1 MDAFADKLGRIG
13 AWCGQN
19 KYLGAIKN
27 AFQNFMPATI
37 AGAIGVLWTNV
48 LVNSGTGLGA
58 LWEPIM
64 VLEPLNPIFAAINF
78 ATISCISIGVVMLVG
93 QEIAEA
99 NGETGTY
106 PAVLS
111 FIAWLVVTPNAY
123 NIADMAV
130 TTTAVD
136 EYGANIASTVGK
148 MLEGNADVASIGT
161 FSGIGGSYTG
171 ATGLFTAL
179 IIGILAME
187 IYSFLR
193 KQDALKIKMP
203 EQVPP
208 GVARAFEVLIPTF
221 IMLAIVGGIGELLHA
236 TTGMYVNDAI
246 SKYIQEPLTAI
257 IGGNLIAVMFMYV
270 LISLFWLVGIH
281 GNNMLA
287 AVKEPLFKPLL
298 YANTALFQAGAKEG
312 YNTFNLT
319 MLQMFGEWGG
329 SGVTLG
335 LVIAIFIFGRRPD
348 NRAIATLSVV
358 PGLFNINETVTFG
371 IPLVLNPILG
381 IPFIV
386 APCVCIA
393 VGYFLIELGICPPV
407 VIEVPWTMP
416 PLFLGFLATGGQFM
430 GAVSQLIVIVL
441 STVIYAPFVIFYER
455 YQNKQADEA

>member
-48 LVNSGTGLGA
+48 LVHEVTGLGA
-58 LWEPIM
+58 IWKPIM
-64 VLEPLNPIFAAINF
+64 ALQPLNPIFAAIQF
-78 ATISCISIGVVMLVG
+78 ATISCIAIGVVMLVA
-93 QEIAEA
+93 QEIGEA
-99 NGETGTY
+99 NGESGAY
-106 PAVLS
+106 PAVLG
-111 FIAWLVVTPNAY
+111 FIAWMTVTPTAHTLADFVNAKGEAASFTG
-123 NIADMAV
+123 IA
-130 TTTAVD
+130 
-136 EYGANIASTVGK
+136 
-148 MLEGNADVASIGT
+148 
-161 FSGIGGSYTG
+161 GSYTG

-187 IYSFLR
+187 IYGWLR

-208 GVARAFEVLIPTF
+208 GVARAFEVLIPSF
-221 IMLAIVGGIGELLHA
+221 IMLVIVGGIGELLHA

-246 SKYIQEPLTAI
+246 SKYLQAPLTKI
-257 IGGNLIAVMFMYV
+257 IGDNLFAVMIMYAI
-270 LISLFWLVGIH
+270 ISLFWLVGIH

-287 AVKEPLFKPLL
+287 AVKEPIFKPAL
-298 YANTALFQAGAKEG
+298 YANTALFQQGATEG
-312 YNTFNLT
+312 YQTFNIT
-319 MLQMFGEWGG
+319 MMQMFAEWGG

-335 LVIAIFIFGRRPD
+335 LVIAIFIFGKRED

-381 IPFIV
+381 IPFVV
-386 APCVCIA
+386 APMVTVAI
-393 VGYFLIELGICPPV
+393 GYFLIQSGICPPV
-407 VIEVPWTMP
+407 VLEVPWTMP
-416 PLFLGFLATGGQFM
+416 PLMLGFLATGGHFM
-430 GAVSQLIVIVL
+430 GAVSQLIAIVVATL
-441 STVIYAPFVIFYER
+441 IYIPFVIMYER
-455 YQNKQADEA
+455 FQNKEAAEA

>member
-64 VLEPLNPIFAAINF
+64 VLEPLNPIFAAIQF

-148 MLEGNADVASIGT
+148 MLEGNANVASIGT

-221 IMLAIVGGIGELLHA
+221 IMLVIVGGIGELLHA

-257 IGGNLIAVMFMYV
+257 IGGNLIAVMFMYI

-298 YANTALFQAGAKEG
+298 YANTALFQANAKEG

-335 LVIAIFIFGRRPD
+335 LVIAIFIFGRRAD

-381 IPFIV
+381 IPFII

-393 VGYFLIELGICPPV
+393 VGYFLIELGFCPPV

-416 PLFLGFLATGGQFM
+416 PLFLGFLATGGSIM
-430 GAVSQLIVIVL
+430 GAISQLIVIVL
-441 STVIYAPFVIFYER
+441 STVIYSPFVIFYER